1 MNPKF
6 VHIPAHPTP
15 LEQDLSV
22 AIVLWIMLAGICVFV
37 ANAWAA
43 GYIVAA

>member
-1 MNPKF
+1 MYMNNK
-6 VHIPAHPTP
+6 HPSS

-22 AIVLWIMLAGICVFV
+22 AIVLWIMLAGICVLV

-43 GYIVAA
+43 GVIPAA

>member
-1 MNPKF
+1 MNTK
-6 VHIPAHPTP
+6 HPSN

-22 AIVLWIMLAGICVFV
+22 AIVLWIMLAGICVLV

-43 GYIVAA
+43 GVIPVE